1 MGKKVRIS
9 DESVNCYGSR
19 IITSGIDL
27 SLYGKNPVLL
37 YMHDRSRGVVGKVEN
52 LKVENGELTGELE
65 FDEASPLSVQL
76 KKQYDFGSMRMVSA
90 SFKVQET
97 SSDASLVM
105 EGQTAE
111 TVTRCLLFEV
121 SAVDIG
127 GNHNAIVLLDSE
139 GNQLELADKG
149 GGGSLLPL
157 LDRNVINNPLKN
169 KKVEM
174 ELKDLAI
181 KLGLKE
187 TATEEEVN
195 AKIASLSLAAGEV
208 KQLKSQVS
216 DLQKQQEAVQL
227 SAITVAVDNAIQEKR
242 LNADLKE
249 HFVKLGQQVGLDNL
263 TVTLAAMQPQGKIS
277 MVVGKDKDGQTV
289 RLDEDDYSGYKKL
302 SEVPQE
308 KFLHLRDEHRDRYI
322 ELYKAEFGFAPDFK

>member
-37 YMHDRSRGVVGKVEN
+37 YMHDRSQGVVGKVEN

-90 SFKVQET
+90 SFKVLET

-111 TVTRCLLFEV
+111 TVTRSLLFEV

-149 GGGSLLPL
+149 GSNLLPL
-157 LDRNVINNPLKN
+157 LDKNIVNNPLKN

-195 AKIASLSLAAGEV
+195 AKLASLSLAAGEA

-216 DLQKQQEAVQL
+216 ALQSQQEAVQL
-227 SAITVAVDNAIQEKR
+227 AAITAAVDTAIQEKR
-242 LNADLKE
+242 LNADLKD

-263 TVTLAAMQPQGKIS
+263 NVTLAAMQPQGKIS
-277 MVVGKDKDGQTV
+277 MVVGRDKDGHVVQ
-289 RLDEDDYSGYKKL
+289 LDDDDYSGYKKL
-302 SEVPQE
+302 SEVPQS
-308 KFLHLRDEHRDRYI
+308 KFLKLRDEHRDRYI
-322 ELYKAEFGFAPDFK
+322 ELYKAEFGFEPDFK

>member
-37 YMHDRSRGVVGKVEN
+37 YMHDRSQGVVGKVEN

-90 SFKVQET
+90 SFKVLET

-111 TVTRCLLFEV
+111 TVTRSLLFEV

-149 GGGSLLPL
+149 GSNLLPL
-157 LDRNVINNPLKN
+157 LDKNIVNNPLKN

-181 KLGLKE
+181 KLGLEE

-195 AKIASLSLAAGEV
+195 AKLASLSLAAGEV

-216 DLQKQQEAVQL
+216 ALQSQQEAVQL
-227 SAITVAVDNAIQEKR
+227 AAITAAVDTAIQEKR
-242 LNADLKE
+242 LNADLKD

-263 TVTLAAMQPQGKIS
+263 NVTLAAMQPQGKIS
-277 MVVGKDKDGQTV
+277 LVVGRDKDGHVVQ
-289 RLDEDDYSGYKKL
+289 LDDDDYSGYKKL
-302 SEVPQE
+302 SEVPQA
-308 KFLHLRDEHRDRYI
+308 KFLKLRDEHRDRYI
-322 ELYKAEFGFAPDFK
+322 ELYKAEFGFEPDFK

>member
-37 YMHDRSRGVVGKVEN
+37 YMHDRSQGVVGKVEN

-90 SFKVQET
+90 SFKVLET

-111 TVTRCLLFEV
+111 TVTRSLLFEV

-149 GGGSLLPL
+149 GSNLLPL
-157 LDRNVINNPLKN
+157 LDKNIVNNPLKN

-195 AKIASLSLAAGEV
+195 AKLASLSLAAGEV

-216 DLQKQQEAVQL
+216 ALQSQQEAVQL
-227 SAITVAVDNAIQEKR
+227 VAITAAVDTAIQEKR
-242 LNADLKE
+242 LNADLKD

-263 TVTLAAMQPQGKIS
+263 NVTLAAMQPQGKIS
-277 MVVGKDKDGQTV
+277 MVVGRDKDGHVVQ
-289 RLDEDDYSGYKKL
+289 LDDDDYSGYKKL
-302 SEVPQE
+302 SEVPQA
-308 KFLHLRDEHRDRYI
+308 KFLKLRDEHRDRYI
-322 ELYKAEFGFAPDFK
+322 ELYKAEFGFEPDFK